1 MRWGSLFRRRRDAPL
16 DCHAVAERLQEYLD
30 GHIDEHTAAR
40 IEEHLEDCRMCGLEA
55 ETYERIKA
63 ALAARRPEV
72 PVESVA
78 RLREFG
84 ERLARGDEPR
94 TST

>member
-1 MRWGSLFRRRRDAPL
+1 MTRFGSVFRRRRVRPL

-40 IEEHLEDCRMCGLEA
+40 IEEHLEDCRKCGLEL

-72 PVESVA
+72 PSDSIA

-84 ERLARGDEPR
+84 ERLTRGDAPS
-94 TST
+94 TS